1 MVAST
6 TRKKKSRS
14 SVRLGDLNFE
24 EKRREVCGTVSNVS
38 ILELKVQCYKCSSRT
53 IPNFLNLKW
62 VVPNFCDTE
71 AGILAFGDLVLQF
84 EKLHLS
90 SMADISGFNELP
102 TRLSCYVLNEFSA
115 GNIKITKE
123 SIRDILGVPCGGK
136 TIVTQVRCMRTHPVT
151 EFWNKQFEKQ
161 KTNKPN
167 VNSIG
172 SAAVLQEIK
181 GGKDIRDE
189 DGKKLFVLNFLVLFA
204 TCFVE
209 GNQRGS
215 CNTKFLH
222 NISNIDDVSKLDWCG
237 YIFEC
242 LCKADKIWCEGKGLY
257 FYGSVSTLI
266 LHYLDSKCASV
277 GVTRKGLEWTTDT
290 LKTEDKNLNISKEE
304 LNEKSDGEK
313 NPKKLKPTEEGIAN
327 SLNLKYT
334 KFVSSKQ
341 ELEEELELCS
351 QQYPENETYIEI
363 KKKMQIYRDVE
374 SPRKAS
380 GEDVMTSTKT
390 LLLKNAKTLNGDTIC
405 VGPFHVRTKNA
416 PSVEDMRLLEW
427 IFNKQAKG
435 IEGEIATR
443 TIVAYNLEYR
453 THVEKQ
459 EMYTLYPKAW
469 LSMYIVNFVVDMLCA
484 KELKNGDLE
493 RWYFPLNLT
502 GEEGNIQKQ
511 RLLHVEDSK
520 NVQSVK
526 SNHYFLIVV
535 NTQEEKV
542 EVWDTL
548 KGPVTKYKEEFNN
561 VCTFLDD
568 YINPQKSFFLYTK
581 NVVDIPKQ
589 QDAHDCGIYLC
600 YYLEFPDDVHKFQK
614 KKVPSTHNW
623 IWSLMPMVL
632 LNPCS
637 VGATFDDSF
646 PSVCFS
652 GKTVLGEASCWI
664 ILEF

>member
-1 MVAST
+1 MRTLDEPRVISRT
-6 TRKKKSRS
+6 SPKSLYEAIR
-14 SVRLGDLNFE
+14 GMAEE
-24 EKRREVCGTVSNVS
+24 EKSLLRNIG
-38 ILELKVQCYKCSSRT
+38 
-53 IPNFLNLKW
+53 
-62 VVPNFCDTE
+62 
-71 AGILAFGDLVLQF
+71 FGDILKFGL
-84 EKLHLS
+84 
-90 SMADISGFNELP
+90 NELP
-102 TRLSCYVLNEFSA
+102 KRLACHVVNEFSS
-115 GNIKITKE
+115 GNIKITIE

-136 TIVTQVRCMRTHPVT
+136 TIVTRLRCMKTHPGI

-161 KTNKPN
+161 KASKPN
-167 VNSIG
+167 INAIG
-172 SAAVLQEIK
+172 PAAVLQEIK

-189 DGKKLFVLNFLVLFA
+189 NAKNLFVLNFLVLFA

-209 GNQRGS
+209 GNQLGS

-222 NISNIDDVSKLDWCG
+222 YISSIDEVSKLDWCG

-242 LCKADKIWCEGKGLY
+242 LGKAKKSWCEGKGLY

-266 LHYLDSKCASV
+266 
-277 GVTRKGLEWTTDT
+277 
-290 LKTEDKNLNISKEE
+290 
-304 LNEKSDGEK
+304 
-313 NPKKLKPTEEGIAN
+313 GIAN

-334 KFVSSKQ
+334 KFLSSKQ

-380 GEDVMTSTKT
+380 GEDIMTSTKT
-390 LLLKNAKTLNGDTIC
+390 LLLLKNAKTLNGDTIC

-416 PSVEDMRLLEW
+416 PSIEDMRLLEW

-435 IEGEIATR
+435 IEGGIATR

-453 THVEKQ
+453 AHVEKE

-469 LSMYIVNFVVDMLCA
+469 LSMHIVNFVVDMLCA

-493 RWYFPLNLT
+493 RWYFPLNST

-511 RLLHVEDSK
+511 RLLHVDDSK
-520 NVQSVK
+520 NVQSVKKFFFPIFK

-589 QDAHDCGIYLC
+589 QDAYDCGIYLC

-623 IWSLMPMVL
+623 VL
-632 LNPCS
+632 QC
-637 VGATFDDSF
+637 
-646 PSVCFS
+646 
-652 GKTVLGEASCWI
+652 I
-664 ILEF
+664 I